1 MTIPKESKPIKTA
14 PSQPNTIGRRQFMKF
29 SAASTAAVA
38 TVGLPLLHFRQA
50 QASVAGIDGARSQPM
65 LGSWDDLYRQRWTW
79 DSVSKGS
86 HGWANCRSACEWDLF
101 VKDGIVVREE
111 QSAEYE
117 QSEAGVPD
125 FNPRGCQKGAC
136 YTEVMYG
143 PSRIT
148 VPLKRVGPR
157 GSGKWQ
163 KVSWEAAIDDIATRM
178 VDLAAEYGPSTIMQ
192 DLGPNFDNG
201 ATTVG
206 RFKFQ
211 MKAGGTFADMWAEI
225 GDLCVGTALTVGFA
239 HTGGTSDEWFLS
251 DYIVVW
257 MMNPSVTQISDA
269 HFLYE
274 AKYNGSELVVVD
286 PQYSATSIHA
296 DQWLPLR
303 SGTDAALALAT
314 ARHIIDSERV
324 DWAYVKEQTDLPLLV
339 RMDNGEFLRGSHLEK
354 NGDRLQLYMW
364 DPKTAAV
371 WAAPAC
377 EGGDNP
383 KLTLAI
389 DPAVEGHFTVRLHDG
404 EEVVVAP
411 VAALI
416 KEQVEPF
423 TLAATAEITGL
434 AEEQIFAFA
443 DGFAKAERPLVLS
456 SWGSNRYVH
465 SDLMNRA
472 KMLCLALRGAIGK
485 RGAGIHTGGFIDMG
499 GLGSQLQSE
508 HEGLYGKLAMIAG
521 VLEPSDLYNL
531 VVDIVKGRKAPE
543 MYAKDMAAAGEKKI
557 VCRSTMAQEFYN
569 HQGIKETLDAEV
581 AKFDERP
588 LEDYH
593 REAGEKGWKEEMD
606 GPPKIFITGG
616 SNLLRRSN
624 QGGKMLDTFWPKID
638 LVIAVEKRMSFTAMH
653 ADYVLPGAGWYEKPG
668 IKYTMS
674 YTPYMHYCD
683 AAVPPLGESKDEWE
697 IYWLLTE
704 RIQQIARERDLA
716 PMNACGKFDVDWKK
730 LHEQYTSH
738 GAFGQKDAEKVTQ
751 AILDD
756 SPNLNGVKIADLK
769 KKGIEKFSGTG
780 ENIMPTNQ
788 YNPDWK
794 GEGVLTSMTLFT
806 EHKYRWPTYTGRIQ
820 FYIDHPWFIEARET
834 LPAHKESPKAGG
846 DYPFQMVSCHSR
858 WSIHSTWRDV
868 PMLLRMQRGEPVMY
882 LNSVEAQQLGL
893 EDGAYAEFF
902 NDLGS
907 ILMRLKYSSMVRPG
921 VAYYFHAWEP
931 NQFPNHQSY
940 KWLIPGV
947 PKPLHMAG
955 GDGHLHFGINHLQ
968 LGAYVQ
974 DTRVGIRAV
983 EQSKVEE
990 LMASAADSS
999 KKGKG

>member
-354 NGDRLQLYMW
+354 NGDRLQLYM
-364 DPKTAAV
+364 
-371 WAAPAC
+371 
-377 EGGDNP
+377 
-383 KLTLAI
+383 
-389 DPAVEGHFTVRLHDG
+389 
-404 EEVVVAP
+404 
-411 VAALI
+411 
-416 KEQVEPF
+416 
-423 TLAATAEITGL
+423 
-434 AEEQIFAFA
+434 
-443 DGFAKAERPLVLS
+443 
-456 SWGSNRYVH
+456 
-465 SDLMNRA
+465 
-472 KMLCLALRGAIGK
+472 
-485 RGAGIHTGGFIDMG
+485 
-499 GLGSQLQSE
+499 
-508 HEGLYGKLAMIAG
+508 
-521 VLEPSDLYNL
+521 
-531 VVDIVKGRKAPE
+531 
-543 MYAKDMAAAGEKKI
+543 
-557 VCRSTMAQEFYN
+557 
-569 HQGIKETLDAEV
+569 
-581 AKFDERP
+581 
-588 LEDYH
+588 
-593 REAGEKGWKEEMD
+593 
-606 GPPKIFITGG
+606 
-616 SNLLRRSN
+616 
-624 QGGKMLDTFWPKID
+624 
-638 LVIAVEKRMSFTAMH
+638 
-653 ADYVLPGAGWYEKPG
+653 
-668 IKYTMS
+668 
-674 YTPYMHYCD
+674 
-683 AAVPPLGESKDEWE
+683 
-697 IYWLLTE
+697 
-704 RIQQIARERDLA
+704 
-716 PMNACGKFDVDWKK
+716 
-730 LHEQYTSH
+730 
-738 GAFGQKDAEKVTQ
+738 
-751 AILDD
+751 
-756 SPNLNGVKIADLK
+756 
-769 KKGIEKFSGTG
+769 
-780 ENIMPTNQ
+780 
-788 YNPDWK
+788 
-794 GEGVLTSMTLFT
+794 
-806 EHKYRWPTYTGRIQ
+806 
-820 FYIDHPWFIEARET
+820 
-834 LPAHKESPKAGG
+834 
-846 DYPFQMVSCHSR
+846 
-858 WSIHSTWRDV
+858 
-868 PMLLRMQRGEPVMY
+868 
-882 LNSVEAQQLGL
+882 
-893 EDGAYAEFF
+893 
-902 NDLGS
+902 
-907 ILMRLKYSSMVRPG
+907 
-921 VAYYFHAWEP
+921 
-931 NQFPNHQSY
+931 
-940 KWLIPGV
+940 
-947 PKPLHMAG
+947 
-955 GDGHLHFGINHLQ
+955 
-968 LGAYVQ
+968 
-974 DTRVGIRAV
+974 
-983 EQSKVEE
+983 
-990 LMASAADSS
+990 
-999 KKGKG
+999 